1 MSQLTLLTSDSDT
14 NIFKAPEAPR
24 EMPPEMNT
32 FEEISVEPEMLP
44 TQGTCHHWTHV
55 KEEITHLQHLKL
67 FLLIFFLTP
76 ICKYTNIFKSA
87 EVPVY
92 SI

>member
-44 TQGTCHHWTHV
+44 TQGTCHH
-55 KEEITHLQHLKL
+55 
-67 FLLIFFLTP
+67 
-76 ICKYTNIFKSA
+76 
-87 EVPVY
+87 
-92 SI
+92 